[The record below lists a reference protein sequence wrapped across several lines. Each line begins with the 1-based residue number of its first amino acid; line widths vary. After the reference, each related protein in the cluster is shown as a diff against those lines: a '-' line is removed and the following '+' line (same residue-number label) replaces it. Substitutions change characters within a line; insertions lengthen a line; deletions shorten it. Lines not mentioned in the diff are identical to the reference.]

1 MLQVVV
7 RMSVSPPEALIV
19 GGGIAGLS
27 SAITLGRQGW
37 RCSIL
42 ERDPQR
48 QRKGQGLLLPPSGHQ
63 ALQRLAVEDIA
74 GFSAAI
80 DRYELCQPDGR
91 LDQEFAITGARSVLH
106 RDLLVALQRSL
117 PASVRLVAG
126 RCRGLEPA
134 ADGDWQVISDDLPP
148 LRADLIVAA
157 DGIGSVC
164 RRQLFPQARLTQE
177 RTTELVLVTRD
188 PVLVR
193 QLGNSCRKF
202 QDRAAGLAIGLL
214 PCRNDQ
220 LLVFA
225 QFARDRHEPSAGPE
239 AAGLLRRCFGGWNA
253 QLEPLLNGLDTSGCR
268 LWHTTDLDPLPRLH
282 DRNLVLVGD
291 SGHPLLTVTSQG
303 ASSALEDALVLAA
316 ELASGPHGLA
326 AGLER
331 YSRRR
336 LPLLADLV
344 REGRVKQQQ
353 FLDPAAG
360 GIQASAP
367 LVGFGLAP
375 SLAG

>member
-1 MLQVVV
+1 MLQVALT
-7 RMSVSPPEALIV
+7 MSVSPPEALIV

-48 QRKGQGLLLPPSGHQ
+48 RRKGQGLLLPPSGHQ
-63 ALQRLAVEDIA
+63 ALRCLAVEDIA
-74 GFSAAI
+74 GCSAAI

-91 LDQEFAITGARSVLH
+91 LDQEFPIAGARSLLH

-134 ADGDWQVISDDLPP
+134 ADGDWLGISDDLPP

-193 QLGNSCRKF
+193 QLTLPVMPPPASVLALWLRMGCWRR
-202 QDRAAGLAIGLL
+202 QRRGRAGQRMRRLCACCRAA
-214 PCRNDQ
+214 
-220 LLVFA
+220 
-225 QFARDRHEPSAGPE
+225 
-239 AAGLLRRCFGGWNA
+239 
-253 QLEPLLNGLDTSGCR
+253 
-268 LWHTTDLDPLPRLH
+268 
-282 DRNLVLVGD
+282 
-291 SGHPLLTVTSQG
+291 
-303 ASSALEDALVLAA
+303 
-316 ELASGPHGLA
+316 
-326 AGLER
+326 
-331 YSRRR
+331 RRR
-336 LPLLADLV
+336 GAA
-344 REGRVKQQQ
+344 RAARGR
-353 FLDPAAG
+353 
-360 GIQASAP
+360 
-367 LVGFGLAP
+367 
-375 SLAG
+375 LAGAA

>member
-1 MLQVVV
+1 
-7 RMSVSPPEALIV
+7 MSSPEALIV
-19 GGGIAGLS
+19 GGGIAGLAC
-27 SAITLGRQGW
+27 AITLGRQGW
-37 RCSIL
+37 RCSLL

-48 QRKGQGLLLPPSGHQ
+48 QRKGQGQGLLLPPSGHQ
-63 ALQRLAVEDIA
+63 ALQRLAVGDIA
-74 GFSAAI
+74 SFSAAI
-80 DRYELCQPDGR
+80 DRYELCRPDGR
-91 LDQEFAITGARSVLH
+91 PDQEFAIHGALSLLH
-106 RDLLVALQRSL
+106 RDLLIALQRSL
-117 PASVRLVAG
+117 PASAGLVAG
-126 RCRGLEPA
+126 RCRALETA
-134 ADGDWQVISDDLPP
+134 ADGNWQVLCDDLPP

-157 DGIGSVC
+157 DGVGSVC
-164 RRQLFPQARLTQE
+164 RRQLFPKARLTQE

-193 QLGNSCRKF
+193 TLGNACRKF

-225 QFARDRHEPSAGPE
+225 QFARDRHEPCAGPE
-239 AAGLLRRCFGGWNA
+239 AAALLRRCFGGWNA
-253 QLEPLLNGLDTSGCR
+253 LLDPLLDSLDTSDCR

-282 DRNLVLVGD
+282 DGNLVLVGD

-303 ASSALEDALVLAA
+303 ASSALEDAQVLAE
-316 ELASGPHGLA
+316 ELASGLHGLSA
-326 AGLER
+326 SLER

-353 FLDPAAG
+353 FLAPAAG
-360 GIQASAP
+360 SIQASAP
-367 LVGFGLAP
+367 LVGFGLEP
-375 SLAG
+375 SLAT